1 MASQIPA
8 GYKVWTQT
16 WTAPSAAYA
25 TDHVI
30 FTAPFDCILLAASEC
45 HSVVGS
51 DGGAVNIQLT
61 KDTGTAAPGAGTD
74 LLTNNSA
81 AGFNLKSTI
90 NTVVDGVF
98 ATTAGLRNFAKGD
111 RIAVDYAGV
120 QTGVVG
126 TAITMTFAANL
137 DSQ

>member
-30 FTAPFDCILLAASEC
+30 FTAPFDCILLAISEC

-51 DGGAVNIQLT
+51 NGGAVSLQVT
-61 KDTGTAAPGAGTD
+61 KDTGTDAPGAGTD

-111 RIAVDYAGV
+111 RIAVDYAGT
-120 QTGVVG
+120 QTAVVG